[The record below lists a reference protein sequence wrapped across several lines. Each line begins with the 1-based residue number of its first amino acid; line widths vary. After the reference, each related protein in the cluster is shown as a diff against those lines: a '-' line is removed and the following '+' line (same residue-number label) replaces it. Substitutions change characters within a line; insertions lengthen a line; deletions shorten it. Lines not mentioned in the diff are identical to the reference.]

1 MRELFR
7 GIGIMTENFLVSP
20 EPNDMKPGDLYRI
33 VDGGPC
39 FGGRKIRLVKVS
51 KRVKA

>member
-7 GIGIMTENFLVSP
+7 GRGIMTENFLVGP

-33 VDGGPC
+33 VDGGAC
-39 FGGRKIRLVKVS
+39 FGGREIRLVKVS
-51 KRVKA
+51 KRVEA